1 MRTQRHQ
8 SITARSGAIIF
19 AFLVLMSTS
28 QAQELGDRC
37 GFSDRST
44 IGIRGKIAEGVQ
56 QLRPTLP
63 LFRDSPTGRFRV
75 HYTTSGP
82 DAVPTDDA
90 TMDGVPDFVEACVE
104 ALELAWRVE
113 VDTLGY
119 LAPPPDGGAGGSDA
133 LDIYLRDLAK
143 AGPGGSSY
151 YGLTSLDARLRS
163 TPTETYTTWIDVD
176 NDFAESDR
184 DARGNIS
191 FATFGIDA
199 LRVTCAHEFHHTIQS
214 GRYGVAGISRS
225 LYELTSTWM
234 EIRVWPSI
242 RDWAAYTSRLLLT
255 PEAWPFSSESANTG
269 YVWGWFGN
277 ALSAAHP
284 DILRSMWELIATDM
298 RTTTALVE
306 ACRKH
311 DTTLTGVFCSSLPW
325 LYRTGSRGAG
335 NLILPGAELLPEIR
349 FFSDRTVQ
357 TPTTTEIGRLV
368 GFELRAFR
376 FSIPS
381 SSSRPPVSVG
391 MIVCDADETA
401 YANQGSGPDGK
412 YRIEATSTPTGAD
425 MRIEG
430 TSWGLRIESAYCSF
444 VEGAQTISL
453 SGPYPQPLSLRRDRR
468 VFIPIANES
477 LGTRVTL
484 SLLSLSGVAFRTTTA
499 TVVLDDDRI
508 VAPFDIDGDLAPGT
522 YLVRAETPR
531 TSTLTKV
538 LIQR

>member
-1 MRTQRHQ
+1 MRNQRHQ
-8 SITARSGAIIF
+8 SITARSGAFLF
-19 AFLVLMSTS
+19 AFLVLMSSS
-28 QAQELGDRC
+28 QAQELGNRC

-44 IGIRGKIAEGVQ
+44 PSIRGKIAEGVQ

-63 LFRDSPTGRFRV
+63 LFLDSPTGRFRV
-75 HYTTSGP
+75 HYTTTGP
-82 DAVPTDDA
+82 DAVPADDA
-90 TMDGVPDFVEACVE
+90 TMDGIPDFVQECVE

-119 LAPPPDGGAGGSDA
+119 LPPPPDAGAGGSDA

-151 YGLTSLDARLRS
+151 YGLTSLDARIRS
-163 TPTETYTTWIDVD
+163 TPTETYTTWIDID

-184 DARGNIS
+184 DARGNVS

-214 GRYGVAGISRS
+214 GRYGIAGINRS

-234 EIRVWPSI
+234 EIRVWPGI

-255 PEAWPFSSESANTG
+255 PEAWPLSNESANTG

-298 RTTTALVE
+298 RASTALVE

-311 DTTLTGVFCSSLPW
+311 DTTLAGVFCSSLPW

-335 NLILPGAELLPEIR
+335 NPILPGAELLPEIR

-381 SSSRPPVSVG
+381 STSRPPVSVG
-391 MIVCDADETA
+391 MIVCDADETG

-412 YRIEATSTPTGAD
+412 YRIEATNAPTGAD

-430 TSWGLRIESAYCSF
+430 TNWGLRIESAYCSF
-444 VEGAQTISL
+444 VEGAQTVSL
-453 SGPYPQPLSLRRDRR
+453 SGPYPQPLSLQRDRR

-484 SLLSLSGVAFRTTTA
+484 SLLTMSGVALRTTTA
-499 TVVLDDDRI
+499 TVALDDDRI

-531 TSTLTKV
+531 ASTLTKV